1 MNGPSA
7 STAARAV
14 QVDSVARH
22 LPSVPPEVARATR
35 VGFDRRWPR
44 WLAQCVGLEGVQV
57 YPGHASREQL
67 VLALACAH
75 GEAQLAMDPAPW
87 PALQLAAGLDDPALA
102 CEVTHALLAPLLHR
116 LSALWPGAQVR
127 SVSRNTANPT
137 TRIHLPCVGHP
148 DAEVNLL
155 RLEPRLAA
163 HMGSVLAHA
172 VTPELGE
179 LRTLRVPMRITLFER
194 TLPRH
199 RLQALSVGDVVLNG
213 VAHRSDTHW
222 QATLKF
228 GTGIIMQATADID
241 LHQPRASVVAE
252 PRIIEDDAP
261 PAAEWARQ
269 PPDLD
274 RLQVPVAF
282 EIDSARVSLGELA
295 SLGVGS
301 VIELDVGVLDASV
314 RLVCHG
320 QTLGI
325 GQLVAVGEQLGVR
338 IVQMGVAS

>member
-1 MNGPSA
+1 MNGEPA

-14 QVDSVARH
+14 PVDSVARY
-22 LPSVPPEVARATR
+22 LPSLHPSVARATR

-44 WLAQCVGLEGVQV
+44 WLAQSAGLEGTQV
-57 YPGHASREQL
+57 YPGRAGSDL
-67 VLALACAH
+67 LALELACAH

-87 PALQLAAGLDDPALA
+87 PALQLAAGLNDRTLA
-102 CEVTHALLAPLLHR
+102 CDVTHALLAPLLHR

-127 SVSRNTANPT
+127 SL
-137 TRIHLPCVGHP
+137 TRCAAQHTSGIHLPCMGHP
-148 DAEVNLL
+148 DADVHLL
-155 RLEPRLAA
+155 RLDHSLAS
-163 HMGSVLAHA
+163 HMGSVLSRGVEPDLEH
-172 VTPELGE
+172 

-194 TLPRH
+194 ALPRR
-199 RLQALSVGDVVLNG
+199 RLHALSVGDVVLSG
-213 VAHRSDTHW
+213 VAQRSDTHW
-222 QATLKF
+222 QAPLKF
-228 GTGIIMQATADID
+228 GLGIIMQATADID

-252 PRIIEDDAP
+252 PQIVEDDMA
-261 PAAEWARQ
+261 PAAELSR
-269 PPDLD
+269 PPSDLD

-301 VIELDVGVLDASV
+301 VIELDVGLLDASV

-320 QTLGI
+320 QTLGV
-325 GQLVAVGEQLGVR
+325 GQLVAVGDQLGVR